1 MINTVKINSNG
12 YLVDS
17 IKHIPNDP
25 RNTDYQAVQRW
36 LEGKTDEWL
45 ALEETF
51 KAETLAHDNYID
63 ITTYE
68 GRLAQY
74 EIDIVAY
81 TDWNGEGDKP
91 IEPIF
96 PVKPKGYY
104 TIDEVTNSQIKVDEW
119 LALQADFIPVDGS
132 EFNLP
137 EPELLYRPI
146 DLIEPTIT
154 PLPAPIPNVPED
166 EFSVEEIESKRMSD
180 ITAEA
185 TRVIEE
191 QCSPLKQRK
200 LLSIAVM
207 LLDKR
212 GQAPLLL
219 EEEAMLQD
227 VRDTNTWI
235 AGIRVKENEAQI
247 NGTLLKD
254 IIF

>member
-1 MINTVKINSNG
+1 MIKNTPFKISG
-12 YLVDS
+12 DGLS
-17 IKHIPNDP
+17 I
-25 RNTDYQAVQRW
+25 
-36 LEGKTDEWL
+36 EGKWFANSRQDIQNWLAGKDDEWL

-51 KAETLAHDNYID
+51 NAETLAHDNYID
-63 ITTYE
+63 ITTYDA
-68 GRLAQY
+68 RLAQY

-81 TDWNGEGDKP
+81 TDWDGEGDKP
-91 IEPIF
+91 EEPIF

-104 TIDEVTNSQIKVDEW
+104 TADEADASVILQMEWQTLKDAFVPDE
-119 LALQADFIPVDGS
+119 FGG
-132 EFNLP
+132 EFNTPKP
-137 EPELLYRPI
+137 EILFMPAELT
-146 DLIEPTIT
+146 EPTIT

-185 TRVIEE
+185 TRVIEAE
-191 QCSPLKQRK
+191 FSPLKQRK
-200 LLSIAVM
+200 LLSIAIM